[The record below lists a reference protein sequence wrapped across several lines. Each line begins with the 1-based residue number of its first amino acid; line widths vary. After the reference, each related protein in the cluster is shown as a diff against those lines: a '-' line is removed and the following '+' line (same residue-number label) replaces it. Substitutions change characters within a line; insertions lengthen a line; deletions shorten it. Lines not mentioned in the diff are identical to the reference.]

1 MLYLPNVIEIYPQ
14 DIPIILS
21 RKSHTFAE
29 TVNQCHTCSLTGDK
43 VLLDKAT
50 EIADKLMPAFK
61 SPTGVPYA
69 LVNMRTGSAKNYPW
83 TSGSS
88 ILSEFGT
95 LHMEFAYLSD
105 ATGNTITLGNLSMDI
120 FLLNKNHDETVH
132 LKSFML

>member
-1 MLYLPNVIEIYPQ
+1 MY
-14 DIPIILS
+14 
-21 RKSHTFAE
+21 AE

-43 VLLDKAT
+43 LFLNKAT

-105 ATGNTITLGNLSMDI
+105 ATGNTLTLENQSMDI
-120 FLLNKNHDETVH
+120 FLFIMYLR
-132 LKSFML
+132 LR